1 MFFLEVTNAEIKAL
15 ALQTAIH
22 QALMAQSTSSTAI
35 HEADD
40 NLNNLN
46 K

>member
-1 MFFLEVTNAEIKAL
+1 MVFLKVTNAEIKAL
-15 ALQTAIH
+15 ALETANH

-35 HEADD
+35 HKADD